1 MKKIIATVIIV
12 LAVMFTPQGVYADS
26 EEQNNEYY
34 DRLISEINEGLSFEG
49 DEDVK
54 TVLEDNNITLE
65 DPSSAANINA
75 FDVIKHL
82 FENFTAA
89 LRSPLIMLGKITAAT
104 MLCVLVRSMSAEGTV
119 DKVFTLICVL
129 TTVLVISDT
138 VTDSLYSVK
147 TSMEQMNSFMMS
159 YIPIFSSVVTAG
171 GSAAAGAGYYGVMLI
186 ICESAGIL
194 ADAILVPFL
203 SAVLAVTLVSAI
215 NPSLDLG
222 SLAES
227 VKKLVI
233 WVLGIV
239 MTLFTGLL
247 SIQSFAGAAADNLS
261 ARAVKFAASSFIPV
275 IGGSVSEAYSAV
287 K

>member
-1 MKKIIATVIIV
+1 MKKIIATVIIA

-65 DPSSAANINA
+65 DPSSAANISA
-75 FDVIKHL
+75 SDVIKHI
-82 FENFTAA
+82 FESFTAA

-147 TSMEQMNSFMMS
+147 TSMEQMNRFMMS
-159 YIPIFSSVVTAG
+159 YIPYFQAWRQQAVVRRQEQAITA
-171 GSAAAGAGYYGVMLI
+171 L
-186 ICESAGIL
+186 C
-194 ADAILVPFL
+194 
-203 SAVLAVTLVSAI
+203 
-215 NPSLDLG
+215 
-222 SLAES
+222 
-227 VKKLVI
+227 
-233 WVLGIV
+233 
-239 MTLFTGLL
+239 
-247 SIQSFAGAAADNLS
+247 
-261 ARAVKFAASSFIPV
+261 
-275 IGGSVSEAYSAV
+275 
-287 K
+287 